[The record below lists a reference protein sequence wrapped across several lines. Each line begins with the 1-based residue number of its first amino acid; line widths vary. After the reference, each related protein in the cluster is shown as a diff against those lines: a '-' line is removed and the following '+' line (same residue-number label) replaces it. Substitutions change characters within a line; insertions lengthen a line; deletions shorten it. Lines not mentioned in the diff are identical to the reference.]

1 MADKNEFCALDG
13 ENYPKWDMFNAIRWK
28 MTPNWKWLHDQGGRE
43 QLLEYKR
50 AWISY
55 NRKRIVAAATANKI
69 PADFLGCVI
78 FNEVGGDPPWIKHEI
93 VLPVRQYIPLTK
105 SPMSTSEGAI
115 KIQLQAALSA
125 MDYRGP
131 ALNRTQQSDLT
142 SCLETDS
149 FNISVVARYLRKLIL
164 FDYPGTNTET
174 LTDEQ
179 FVISGSRYNRGTAR
193 PLKDFQASL
202 KDKPGTA
209 ARAYTSYGRAMLR
222 HRHEVRMILGR
233 M

>member
-1 MADKNEFCALDG
+1 MAEGNEFCTLDG
-13 ENYPKWDMFNAIRWK
+13 ESYPKWSVLNAARWK
-28 MTPNWKWLHDQGGRE
+28 LTPNWGWFPGDSGRE
-43 QLLEYKR
+43 QLLGYKR

-55 NRKRIVAAATANKI
+55 NRKRIVEAATANRI

-78 FNEVGGDPPWIKHEI
+78 FNEVGGDPPWVKHDV
-93 VLPVRQYIPLTK
+93 VLHVRQYVPWTK
-105 SPMSTSEGAI
+105 SPMVTSEGAI
-115 KIQLQAALSA
+115 KIQLEVALSA

-131 ALNRTQQSDLT
+131 VLSREQQSDLT

-149 FNISVVARYLRKLIL
+149 FNISVVAKYLRKLIL
-164 FDYPGTNTET
+164 FDYPGSNTER

-193 PLKDFQASL
+193 ALKDFQASL
-202 KDKPGTA
+202 KDKPGGA
-209 ARAYTSYGRAMLR
+209 DRVYTSYGRAMLR
-222 HRHEVRMILGR
+222 HRFEVRMILGR